1 MSLFNYVYFS
11 YELELA
17 SPNRLSTEKGDSVC
31 AFSSENLQS
40 DFWVNDSTR
49 AECVGDNVGKF
60 SDLQQRMLST
70 ENNREKIMLSWTFSP
85 TVH

>member
-1 MSLFNYVYFS
+1 MSSSWPPVAGNPLN
-11 YELELA
+11 
-17 SPNRLSTEKGDSVC
+17 KGDAVY

-40 DFWVNDSTR
+40 DFWVKDPTR

-60 SDLQQRMLST
+60 SDLQQHVLSM
-70 ENNREKIMLSWTFSP
+70 ENIRVKIMLSWTFSP